1 MLSCVLVAKAPR
13 FTTCGR
19 VCFDRQKI
27 NALRGPPSVITHDD
41 LANSSLAARQSI
53 DKVASGSYISVMR
66 SVGLKTLK
74 NKLSEYV
81 RLAAGG
87 ETVLVTD
94 RDRVVAEIGPPSPTR
109 SSMLSDAL
117 LLDAFRQGWMT
128 PPISVGRG
136 PPGRKPVMRIDE
148 LLLSLQRDRTD
159 R

>member
-1 MLSCVLVAKAPR
+1 
-13 FTTCGR
+13 
-19 VCFDRQKI
+19 
-27 NALRGPPSVITHDD
+27 
-41 LANSSLAARQSI
+41 
-53 DKVASGSYISVMR
+53 MR

-94 RDRVVAEIGPPSPTR
+94 RDRVVAEIGPPGPTR

-117 LLDAFRQGWMT
+117 LSDAFRQGWMT

-136 PPGRKPVMRIDE
+136 PPERKPVMKIDD
-148 LLLSLQRDRTD
+148 LMSHLQRDRAD